1 MQIKSYLSIS
11 YLLGFVNMS
20 LILSELVAAFAIHP
34 SIKICE
40 SIAAAAARPARGQS
54 VRANWPSAYLA
65 ISIFKILYM
74 GAHFYGWGSAWYIW
88 GLTNLELEPI
98 CSKITKQR
106 GRTPEELVGRLT
118 SYLTK
123 VFLNAN
129 LHSQIARAL
138 GAEVNYFENLTVR
151 KSREY

>member
-88 GLTNLELEPI
+88 GLTDLALEPL
-98 CSKITKQR
+98 CGKITTRSDTR
-106 GRTPEELVGRLT
+106 GPGWSIGKLFHQKIIKCEYIFPNRARVG
-118 SYLTK
+118 
-123 VFLNAN
+123 
-129 LHSQIARAL
+129 H
-138 GAEVNYFENLTVR
+138 
-151 KSREY
+151 